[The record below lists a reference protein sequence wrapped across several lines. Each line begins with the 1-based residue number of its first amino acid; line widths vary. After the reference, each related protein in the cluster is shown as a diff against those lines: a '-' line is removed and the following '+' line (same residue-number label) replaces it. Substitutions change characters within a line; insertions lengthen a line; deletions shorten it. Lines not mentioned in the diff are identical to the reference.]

1 MQVLVIHGA
10 GGFVSL
16 NRADF
21 VAALRQKKVSL
32 NDLRRKEDWKSN
44 LSKELGA
51 NYDVLYARMPDSDSP
66 QYMAWAAWFEQML
79 PLLDPEV
86 VFIGHSLGA
95 LFLVKY
101 LSENKITN
109 TVRSLHLAASPY
121 TGPEVHSQLGGRL
134 VDGKWLMASDL
145 GLLADQCNKIYFY
158 HSVDDPA
165 VPYSAAE
172 AYMAK
177 LPHAV
182 LRTYEGRGLLRVEL
196 LPGLAEDIKS

>member
-66 QYMAWAAWFEQML
+66 QYMAWAAWF
-79 PLLDPEV
+79 
-86 VFIGHSLGA
+86 
-95 LFLVKY
+95 
-101 LSENKITN
+101 
-109 TVRSLHLAASPY
+109 
-121 TGPEVHSQLGGRL
+121 
-134 VDGKWLMASDL
+134 
-145 GLLADQCNKIYFY
+145 
-158 HSVDDPA
+158 
-165 VPYSAAE
+165 
-172 AYMAK
+172 
-177 LPHAV
+177 
-182 LRTYEGRGLLRVEL
+182 
-196 LPGLAEDIKS
+196 